1 MGESLKFDRY
11 VRTPFQVEAVR
22 ITEENLHEIAALIG
36 EITTEDGK
44 TFITINRK
52 IIPTMGK
59 AFPGWYLTRSGD
71 SLRCY
76 SAKVFKQQ
84 FIGLGE
90 GATGF
95 EDLDDR
101 VTWSFP
107 SDTSKRPK
115 RVFGDGMVPPDIPA
129 KPVAIHATVIANDE
143 SGITTQNTLEVS
155 EDCPPPLPEV
165 SEECAPPPPVNPPT
179 PGWPSDPDA
188 QNIVTPND
196 IRQENNIVTLD
207 DGHRNVNLSV
217 GDMAQYDPK
226 TD

>member
-90 GATGF
+90 GVAGF

-101 VTWSFP
+101 VTWAFP

-115 RVFGDGMVPPDIPA
+115 RVFGNGKVPPDIPA
-129 KPVAIHATVIANDE
+129 KPVEEYATVSVPAE
-143 SGITTQNTLEVS
+143 GITTQNPPELS
-155 EDCPPPLPEV
+155 EDCPPPPPLPEV

-179 PGWPSDPDA
+179 PGWPSDPGA
-188 QNIVTPND
+188 T
-196 IRQENNIVTLD
+196 NIVTLD

>member
-59 AFPGWYLTRSGD
+59 AFVGWYLTRSGD

-84 FIGLGE
+84 FMSLTRLSTTGE
-90 GATGF
+90 A
-95 EDLDDR
+95 R
-101 VTWSFP
+101 VAWEFP
-107 SDTSKRPK
+107 NDASKPPK
-115 RVFGDGMVPPDIPA
+115 RVSSDVSAQIST
-129 KPVAIHATVIANDE
+129 PVASTVSVPAE
-143 SGITTQNTLEVS
+143 GITTQNSPEVS

-165 SEECAPPPPVNPPT
+165 SEECTTPPPVNPPT
-179 PGWPSDPDA
+179 PGWPSDPGA
-188 QNIVTPND
+188 T
-196 IRQENNIVTLD
+196 NIVTLD